1 MSIDWNAGQ
10 DAAIRAYPHDI
21 DSVEEVIKCSVFV
34 QETPDK
40 AAGVTV
46 AAHRRIERAS
56 PGLTDGLCSG
66 YLNYFHEYQGKPLS
80 DQDIYRL
87 FAESLTDERYTPL
100 FNTGWVI
107 SFVEALLEDR
117 DVFARQ

>member
-1 MSIDWNAGQ
+1 MSVDWNLVQNQ
-10 DAAIRAYPHDI
+10 DIAEYPHEI
-21 DSVEEVIKCSVFV
+21 DSVEEAIKCSVFV
-34 QETPDK
+34 DEALRRAAVQTTALDK
-40 AAGVTV
+40 
-46 AAHRRIERAS
+46 RIERTSAD
-56 PGLTDGLCSG
+56 LTDGLCSG

-107 SFVEALLEDR
+107 SFVEALLGDR
-117 DVFARQ
+117 DLFAK